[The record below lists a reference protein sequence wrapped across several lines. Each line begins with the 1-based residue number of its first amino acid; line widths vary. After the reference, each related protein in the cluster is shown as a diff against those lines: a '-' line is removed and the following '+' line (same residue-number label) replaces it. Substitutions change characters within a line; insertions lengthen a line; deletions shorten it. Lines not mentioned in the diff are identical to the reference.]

1 MAKATKRVKPNAAKL
16 VLGKLERQIL
26 SIEKSLE
33 RVKKDY
39 AKLAG
44 SQPGSGTVTIRIVD
58 SQATGYVRI
67 HKDDES
73 KEIFLGKTSRVAF
86 SNESSQDATLLLPI
100 GPFKKMHEEFIPAA
114 ESATFTLNK
123 KLQAGGG
130 DCSYTF
136 DYAVLPSGD
145 GGGPNII
152 VRP

>member
-1 MAKATKRVKPNAAKL
+1 MAKATKRVKPNAGKL
-16 VLGKLERQIL
+16 DPGKLEKQIL
-26 SIEKSLE
+26 SIEKALE
-33 RVKKDY
+33 RVKKDL
-39 AKLAG
+39 AKLVG
-44 SQPGSGTVTIRIVD
+44 SKPGSGTVTIRIVD

-67 HKDDES
+67 HQDDES
-73 KEIFLGKTSRVAF
+73 KVISFGTTSRVVF

-123 KLQAGGG
+123 KLQADSGG
-130 DCSYTF
+130 CSYTF